1 MNSGIGLVLA
11 VFSIGTIEI
20 LVAEKSVLVDFNTGF
35 GGQIRYFAGMSGS
48 WYTKKWVGISL
59 HVLFWVILFGAPY
72 LLQPVWKA
80 PPKDLQIKRDGFYYL
95 LFFNN
100 LLRLALFY
108 TNAYLLLPKLIY
120 KKRYVGYAL
129 SLLSWFALMFL
140 VDQTL
145 FRLFVP
151 QLEHYAWNFLVF
163 NILPFS
169 FIVIASG
176 AFRMVRD
183 QMKEREL
190 AKEKEMEFLKTEL
203 AFLKSQVSPHFMFN
217 VLNNMVAL
225 ARKGSDQLE
234 PSLIKLSSLL
244 RYMLYESDQETV
256 PLQKEMDYLNSYI
269 DLQRQRFGRKVS
281 IDVDFS
287 EVDSSYEIPA
297 MLLIPFVENAF
308 KHGTGF
314 IKDPQISIRLK
325 TNNGLL
331 DLEVRNKYST
341 DDLEVKD
348 KASGIGLPNTIRR
361 LNLLYGNKQELSISK
376 ENGWFNVSLKI
387 QLK

>member
-1 MNSGIGLVLA
+1 
-11 VFSIGTIEI
+11 
-20 LVAEKSVLVDFNTGF
+20 
-35 GGQIRYFAGMSGS
+35 MSGS

-59 HVLFWVILFGAPY
+59 HVLFWAILFGAPY

-108 TNAYLLLPKLIY
+108 TNAYLLLPKFIY
-120 KKRYVGYAL
+120 KKRYFGYAL
-129 SLLSWFALMFL
+129 SLLGWFALMFL
-140 VDQTL
+140 ADQAL
-145 FRLFVP
+145 FRFFIP
-151 QLEHYAWNFLVF
+151 QLEHYAWNFVVF

-183 QMKEREL
+183 QMTEREL

-256 PLQKEMDYLNSYI
+256 PLQKEIDYLNSYI
-269 DLQRQRFGRKVS
+269 DLQRQRFGKK
-281 IDVDFS
+281 IPIEADFS
-287 EVDSSYEIPA
+287 EVDGSYEIPA

-325 TNNGLL
+325 TINGLL
-331 DLEVRNKYST
+331 YFEVRNKFST
-341 DDLEVKD
+341 DELEVKD

-376 ENGWFNVSLKI
+376 ENDWYNVSLKI

>member
-1 MNSGIGLVLA
+1 
-11 VFSIGTIEI
+11 
-20 LVAEKSVLVDFNTGF
+20 
-35 GGQIRYFAGMSGS
+35 
-48 WYTKKWVGISL
+48 
-59 HVLFWVILFGAPY
+59 
-72 LLQPVWKA
+72 
-80 PPKDLQIKRDGFYYL
+80 
-95 LFFNN
+95 
-100 LLRLALFY
+100 
-108 TNAYLLLPKLIY
+108 
-120 KKRYVGYAL
+120 
-129 SLLSWFALMFL
+129 
-140 VDQTL
+140 
-145 FRLFVP
+145 
-151 QLEHYAWNFLVF
+151 
-163 NILPFS
+163 
-169 FIVIASG
+169 
-176 AFRMVRD
+176 
-183 QMKEREL
+183 
-190 AKEKEMEFLKTEL
+190 MEFLKTEL

>member
-1 MNSGIGLVLA
+1 M
-11 VFSIGTIEI
+11 
-20 LVAEKSVLVDFNTGF
+20 
-35 GGQIRYFAGMSGS
+35 GMSGP

-100 LLRLALFY
+100 LVRLGLFY
-108 TNAYLLLPKLIY
+108 SNAYLLLPKLVY
-120 KKRYVGYAL
+120 KKNYVGYAFA
-129 SLLSWFALMFL
+129 LLGWFAFMFL
-140 VDQTL
+140 VDQAL
-145 FRLFVP
+145 FKFFLP
-151 QLEHYAWNFLVF
+151 QLEHYAWNFVVF

-169 FIVIASG
+169 FIVIASA

-256 PLQKEMDYLNSYI
+256 PLQKEIDYLNSYI
-269 DLQRQRFGRKVS
+269 DLQKQRFGKKVP
-281 IDVDFS
+281 IAVDFS
-287 EVDSSYEIPA
+287 DVDGDYEIPA

-314 IKDPQISIRLK
+314 IKDPQINIRLK
-325 TNNGLL
+325 VKNGLL
-331 DLEVRNKYST
+331 EFDVRNKFSS

-361 LNLLYGNKQELSISK
+361 LNLLYGNKQELSITK
-376 ENGWFNVSLKI
+376 DTDWFNVSLKI